1 MPLHIV
7 FIELIIDPAC
17 SMAFEA
23 EPAEPGIMQRKPR
36 AKDARLFDRSTV
48 FIGLLQGVGLLL
60 AVLLTFVFSMR
71 SGHTAEDARTIA
83 FTTLV
88 VGNVVL
94 IWANRSARKTV
105 LSREKT
111 ETQHSGWSR
120 SDQLQ
125 PFS

>member
-1 MPLHIV
+1 MR
-7 FIELIIDPAC
+7 
-17 SMAFEA
+17 
-23 EPAEPGIMQRKPR
+23 RKPR

-48 FIGLLQGVGLLL
+48 LIGFLQGVGLLL

-94 IWANRSARKTV
+94 IWANRSVRKTV
-105 LSREKT
+105 LELRKI
-111 ETQHSGWSR
+111 ETQHSGWSH